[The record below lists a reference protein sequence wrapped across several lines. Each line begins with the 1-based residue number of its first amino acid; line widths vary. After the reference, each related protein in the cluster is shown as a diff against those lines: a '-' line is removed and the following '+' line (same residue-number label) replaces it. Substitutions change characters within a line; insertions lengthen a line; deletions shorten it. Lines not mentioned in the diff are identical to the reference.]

1 MTRMQTIDVTSATGQ
16 TAELFTGIKR
26 AMGKVPNAYAT
37 MGSQSPAM
45 LEAVLHTNA
54 ALKKSGVLSAREI
67 EAINLAVSQN
77 SGCDYCLAAH
87 TMTGKIAGFTAEQMR
102 EIRAGGIASDAKLD
116 MLVKFVLG
124 LVRTSGTVSSQTLD
138 AVREAGYSDAQI
150 TESMLAV
157 TAILTTN
164 LFNRVNDTV
173 LDFPPAK

>member
-1 MTRMQTIDVTSATGQ
+1 MTRMNTIDVASATGP
-16 TAELFTGIKR
+16 TGDLFTSIKR
-26 AMGKVPNAYAT
+26 AMGKVPNAYAS
-37 MGSQSPAM
+37 MGSQSPTM

-67 EAINLAVSQN
+67 EAINLAVSEN

-116 MLVKFVLG
+116 TLVKFVLG
-124 LVRTSGTVSSQTLD
+124 LVRTSGTVPSQTLD